1 MSDKKQGILYI
12 ICAGFFFAC
21 MTFFVRLAGD
31 LPTMQKAFF
40 RNAVAVMI
48 AVIMLARSEG
58 GFQIKRS
65 SWPGLFMRSFFG
77 TVGLICNFYAV
88 DHLNIADA
96 NILNKLSPFFAI
108 LMSYFILKE
117 KANKVEWLCV
127 VAAFTGALFV
137 VKPSFSMEFV
147 NAMVGVLGG
156 FGAGIAYTFVRKLGK
171 QGERGP
177 VIVMVFSAFSSI
189 CTLPFFIFQYE
200 PMSAKQW
207 IILIL
212 AGCSAAGGQIFI
224 TKAYTKAPAKE
235 ISVFDYTQVIFAA
248 LLGFVFLGQI
258 PDWMSVVGY
267 VIIIGSAVFKWNYM
281 NRTAN
286 SGLS

>member
-1 MSDKKQGILYI
+1 
-12 ICAGFFFAC
+12 
-21 MTFFVRLAGD
+21 
-31 LPTMQKAFF
+31 
-40 RNAVAVMI
+40 
-48 AVIMLARSEG
+48 MLARSEG
-58 GFQIKRS
+58 GLKIKKN
-65 SWPGLFMRSFFG
+65 SWPGLFMRSFCG

-108 LMSYFILKE
+108 LMSYFVLKE

-127 VAAFTGALFV
+127 AAAFTGALFV

-147 NAMVGVLGG
+147 NAMIGVLGG
-156 FGAGIAYTFVRKLGK
+156 FGAGVAYTFVRKLGK

-177 VIVMVFSAFSSI
+177 VIVMVFSAFSCI

-200 PMSAKQW
+200 PMSAQQW
-207 IILIL
+207 MILIL

-258 PDWMSVVGY
+258 PDWMSVIGY
-267 VIIIGSAVFKWNYM
+267 IIIIGSAVFKWNYM